1 MLGIMSNPSAS
12 MARLAYGRA
21 THDINQSF
29 ERLATGKKINRAGDD
44 LSGLQA
50 AENFNAREK
59 QLSTRIESIDREGAY
74 FGARDGAV
82 SVLQDYVVELN
93 GLVVAAA
100 NGAGNSPAEKQ
111 AMQLQAD
118 SILQTIDFLS
128 QTTTFN
134 GQQILTGYSAKD
146 LGATNSD
153 GSENQH
159 TLADLARGGELNL
172 SGANLEDAQKIVE
185 ASVNQLSANRAAI
198 GNMMTDLDSERR
210 ISLTE
215 LENVSSARSAITDTD
230 YAEETSKLVRAQV
243 MQAAAYTRQISQQQQ
258 AGSILS
264 LLSSAVKSRGSIAGV

>member
-44 LSGLQA
+44 PSGLQA